1 MTTTKQP
8 TKNKAGRPAKIKL
21 KHNPKTSADDYYK
34 KYGELGVCAIYGVDE
49 FTEHLIDYLWKHPDM
64 SIICTDPNES
74 RLSNINR
81 KIGQRSFSMYRWNVY
96 PESGFIEQ
104 PVVDIIL
111 VSRDCW
117 EEVNKR
123 PNPYGVE
130 LLLLEEI

>member
-1 MTTTKQP
+1 MAKKP
-8 TKNKAGRPAKIKL
+8 TGKPRGRPSNKIKL
-21 KHNPKTSADDYYK
+21 KHNPKSSRQDFLK
-34 KYGELGVCAIYGVDE
+34 KFKDIDSIGIYGVDK
-49 FTEHLIDYLWKHPDM
+49 FTTEIINHLWENPEISFHV
-64 SIICTDPNES
+64 TDSNRS
-74 RLSNINR
+74 RLDNSN
-81 KIGQRSFSMYRWNVY
+81 KLFGQRSFSMYRWNVY

-111 VSRDCW
+111 VSKDCW